1 MDEETRRTNRL
12 VKSIIKT
19 IGNEYPHIAMS
30 ALTITMARI
39 IVLSGTASNDASI
52 METANETL
60 GDAIQTERKHYGTAK
75 H

>member
-1 MDEETRRTNRL
+1 MNEENKRTNRL
-12 VKSIIKT
+12 VRSILKT

-30 ALTITMARI
+30 ALTIAMARV
-39 IVLSGTASNDASI
+39 IVLSGAKAQDESI

-60 GDAIQTERKHYGTAK
+60 GDAIREERRMYGTAK